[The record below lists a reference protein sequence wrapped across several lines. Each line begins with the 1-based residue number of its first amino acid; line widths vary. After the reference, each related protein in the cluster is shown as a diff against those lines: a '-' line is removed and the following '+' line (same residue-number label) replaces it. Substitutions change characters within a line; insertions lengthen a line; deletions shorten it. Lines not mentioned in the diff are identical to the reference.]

1 MKVLA
6 TLIAIIII
14 NQNKEEG
21 HAVGNMI
28 CTQ

>member
-1 MKVLA
+1 MKALA
-6 TLIAIIII
+6 TLIAMINI